1 MIKRSLI
8 GTRSLAAATRRQ
20 AMRLVR
26 PCPGRG
32 GRSPSTWLVAG
43 FCSLALAAS
52 GCSDAGSVGRGH
64 QAAAD
69 SAAGLLV
76 LGKDTIRFYVDHCTA
91 TVQSVSRPILA
102 GHRSLTGRALQVTV
116 LSTQVGSTTWHSV
129 GLDFGS
135 EYWEARRGSST
146 GASGWRHLAAD
157 STEPGLGPLIELR
170 GDTVRAEGRFL
181 PDPGSSLESIR
192 GSVSAPCPAS

>member
-1 MIKRSLI
+1 
-8 GTRSLAAATRRQ
+8 
-20 AMRLVR
+20 
-26 PCPGRG
+26 
-32 GRSPSTWLVAG
+32 
-43 FCSLALAAS
+43 
-52 GCSDAGSVGRGH
+52 VGRGDR
-64 QAAAD
+64 AAGAD
-69 SAAGLLV
+69 SAPGLLV
-76 LGKDTIRFYVDHCTA
+76 LGNDTIRFYVDHCTA

-135 EYWEARRGSST
+135 EYWEARRASS

-170 GDTVRAEGRFL
+170 GDTVRAEGWFL
-181 PDPGSSLESIR
+181 PGAGSSLESIR
-192 GSVSAPCPAS
+192 GSLSAPCPAS